1 MTSTAEISDLT
12 DDHDEHDVHHHRG
25 GNDVHGPESHNYEVT
40 VRTPAGFSRV
50 FRVRPKLLVER
61 LTTRAVAYFTDHE
74 QLTGQNWRL
83 ELVQDGHSQPLVASA
98 RLDEAG
104 VGADAVLALVSTDPQ
119 VDG

>member
-1 MTSTAEISDLT
+1 MTSTTEITDLT
-12 DDHDEHDVHHHRG
+12 EDHDEHDRRG
-25 GNDVHGPESHNYEVT
+25 DHDHDAGEPGTRTYEVT

-50 FRVRPKLLVER
+50 FRVRSNLLVER
-61 LTTRAVAYFTDHE
+61 LTTRAVAYFTDHD
-74 QLTGQNWRL
+74 QLTGENWRL

-104 VGADAVLALVSTDPQ
+104 VHADAILALVSTDPQ